1 MRASPTPLPT
11 GPIARKLQQA
21 GLNLKEM
28 LSLIEMTWEDN
39 PQESPLVPSSH
50 LFADLDRLIRRTVE
64 GSQIRRFQAAGK
76 AQPFQVFEAFTG
88 EGESLGYLNMV
99 YLRKPLPCYYLVYVE
114 VNHTFRGQGLGHR
127 ILEAF
132 KDYVETKGA
141 LGLLDNII
149 PTEDPTFDLYSK
161 QGWQPVEDLMG
172 SPPGHPAGHYMVYR
186 PATLKTND
194 LAVKLPKLLFN
205 LRKKRPVL
213 DMQDNEGMVQRT
225 IAEFNQIYLALEKL
239 FQEELTLNRS
249 TPLMRFMFT
258 KLTTRF
264 LVFRRR
270 IQELLGYTGGES
282 LEQIA
287 FSQQVRDLVIRPSSF
302 SLEAGL
308 KIKILEPSFSVE
320 ALPEPLRR
328 EPTKHIEQLPLYQR
342 PYLKE
347 WEKTKGPKSPAL
359 LTIGDLLE
367 LGFDPTRL
375 RELPLGE
382 EVYMLERVATG
393 LLNETELRATLLERL
408 KKKTGGERVA
418 ATRLLTNPPLLW
430 LQDRGNGYILRRKV
444 RGIHAEEA
452 LAQLRTHPG
461 LKVLIQELRV
471 DRVIEKTV
479 RETRSWLAAHLR
491 PQGPLPV
498 SELAVFVPWDLEGN
512 RPLVAIDDR
521 MKPYLE
527 RLWLA

>member
-1 MRASPTPLPT
+1 MSAPPSEMPM
-11 GPIARKLQQA
+11 GHMARKFQQA

-28 LSLIEMTWEDN
+28 LSLIEMTWGDH
-39 PQESPLVPSSH
+39 PQDSPLVPSSH
-50 LFADLDRLIRRTVE
+50 LFADLDHLIRRTVE
-64 GSQIRRFQAAGK
+64 GSQIKRFQAAGK
-76 AQPFQVFEAFTG
+76 AQPFQVFEAVTG
-88 EGESLGYLNMV
+88 NGESLGYLNMM

-132 KDYVETKGA
+132 KEYVESKGA

-149 PTEDPTFDLYSK
+149 PAQDPTFNLYSK
-161 QGWQPVEDLMG
+161 QGWQPVEDLSG
-172 SPPGHPAGHYMVYR
+172 SPAGHPAGHYMVYR
-186 PATLKTND
+186 PASLKTNE
-194 LAVKLPKLLFN
+194 LALKLPKLLFN

-213 DMQDNEGMVQRT
+213 DMQDNEGMVKRT

-239 FQEELTLNRS
+239 FQEELDRDRP

-282 LEQIA
+282 LEQITFA
-287 FSQQVRDLVIRPSSF
+287 PRVRDLLILPSSF
-302 SLEAGL
+302 NLEAGL
-308 KIKILEPSFSVE
+308 KIKVLEPSFVAE
-320 ALPEPLRR
+320 VLPESLLR
-328 EPTKHIEQLPLYQR
+328 EPTKTVETLPLYQR
-342 PYLKE
+342 PYLRE
-347 WEKTKGPKSPAL
+347 WEKQKGSKEPDRM
-359 LTIGDLLE
+359 TIGDLLA

-375 RELPLGE
+375 RELRLGE

-393 LLNETELRATLLERL
+393 LLTEVDMRAALLIRL
-408 KKKTGGERVA
+408 GKKIGGERVA
-418 ATRLLTNPPLLW
+418 GTRLRINPPLLW

-444 RGIHAEEA
+444 PGIHAEEA
-452 LAQLRTHPG
+452 MAQLRTHPG
-461 LKVLIQELRV
+461 LKALNQELRV

-479 RETRSWLAAHLR
+479 RETRSWLSARLR
-491 PQGPLPV
+491 PRGPLPV

-527 RLWLA
+527 HLWLA